1 LTTFTFGEHMNLHVP
16 VRVGS
21 YTTRGNLFLAPVAG
35 YSDAAFRSV
44 CADAGCDLAF
54 TEMVSSEA
62 LTRGHLKTEVLLAR
76 EENEPDYAVQLFGAR
91 PETMARAA
99 QIVAE
104 RWRPA
109 IIDVNCGC
117 PVPKIV
123 KSGAGSALMRDPE
136 RIRAIVEAM
145 SAAVRV
151 PVTVKIRLGWD
162 DSSINYLEAAAA
174 AVEGG
179 AAAVTLH
186 ARTREQG
193 YAGTADRSAFYALA
207 AAVPVP
213 VFASGDLFSAAV
225 AVEILSGGL
234 PSRTRAGE
242 RGVAGVMFA
251 RGAMGDPFIF
261 TRVRAALEGAPE
273 PGITMAARMAAARR
287 HLAISMRSYG
297 ERGACVEFRKQAC
310 AYLKG
315 APGGAELRRMAVSCS
330 TAREYE
336 VFFSAWEEA
345 SARFG
350 ASS

>member
-1 LTTFTFGEHMNLHVP
+1 MNLHVP

-76 EENEPDYAVQLFGAR
+76 EDNEAEYAVQLFGAR
-91 PETMARAA
+91 PDTMARAA
-99 QIVAE
+99 EIVAE
-104 RWRPA
+104 RWEPA

-136 RIRAIVEAM
+136 RIKSIVEAM
-145 SAAVRV
+145 VGAVRT

-186 ARTREQG
+186 ARTRERG
-193 YAGTADRSAFYALA
+193 YAGTADRAAFYALA

-213 VFASGDLFSAAV
+213 VFASGDLFSAAA
-225 AVEILSGGL
+225 AVDILSGGGDGARV
-234 PSRTRAGE
+234 S
-242 RGVAGVMFA
+242 GVMFA

-261 TRVRAALEGAPE
+261 TRARAALEGAPE
-273 PGITMAARMAAARR
+273 PEITTAARMAAARR
-287 HLAISMRSYG
+287 HLAVSMRSYG

-315 APGGAELRRMAVSCS
+315 APGGAELRKLAVSCA
-330 TAREYE
+330 TAEDYE
-336 VFFSAWEEA
+336 GFFSAWDA
-345 SARFG
+345 AAARR
-350 ASS
+350 

>member
-1 LTTFTFGEHMNLHVP
+1 MNLHVP
-16 VRVGS
+16 VRVGG

-76 EENEPDYAVQLFGAR
+76 EDNEPDYAVQLFGSS
-91 PETMARAA
+91 PDTMAKAA
-99 QIVAE
+99 EIVAA

-109 IIDVNCGC
+109 LIDVNCGC

-123 KSGAGSALMRDPE
+123 RTGAGSALMREPG
-136 RIRAIVEAM
+136 RIRDIVAAM
-145 SAAVRV
+145 SSAVAV

-186 ARTREQG
+186 ARTRERG
-193 YAGTADRSAFYALA
+193 YAGTADRQAFYRLA
-207 AAVPVP
+207 AAAPVP
-213 VFASGDLFSAAV
+213 VFASGDLFSAAA
-225 AVEILSGGL
+225 AVDILSGGTDGA
-234 PSRTRAGE
+234 R
-242 RGVAGVMFA
+242 VAGVMFA

-261 TRVRAALEGAPE
+261 TRARAALEGLPE
-273 PGITMAARMAAARR
+273 PEIAARERIAAARR
-287 HLAISMRSYG
+287 HLEVSVRSYG
-297 ERGACVEFRKQAC
+297 ERAACVEFRKQAC

-315 APGGAELRRMAVSCS
+315 TPGGAELRRLAVSCAS
-330 TAREYE
+330 VADYDR
-336 VFFSAWEEA
+336 FFIEWERA
-345 SARFG
+345 AG
-350 ASS
+350 PA

>member
-1 LTTFTFGEHMNLHVP
+1 MNLHVP

-35 YSDAAFRSV
+35 YSDAAFRSI

-76 EENEPDYAVQLFGAR
+76 EDNEPDYAVQLFGSR
-91 PETMARAA
+91 PETMASAA
-99 QIVAE
+99 VIVAE

-109 IIDVNCGC
+109 LIDVNCGC

-123 KSGAGSALMRDPE
+123 KTGAGSALMRDPE
-136 RIRAIVEAM
+136 RIRAIVAAM
-145 SAAVRV
+145 TGAVRT

-162 DSSINYLEAAAA
+162 DASVNYLEAAAA

-186 ARTREQG
+186 ARTRERG
-193 YAGTADRSAFYALA
+193 YAGTADRRAFFALA
-207 AAVPVP
+207 DALAVP
-213 VFASGDLFSAAV
+213 VFASGDLFSAKAAV
-225 AVEILSGGL
+225 DILSGG
-234 PSRTRAGE
+234 R
-242 RGVAGVMFA
+242 VAGVMFA

-261 TRVRAALEGAPE
+261 SRARAALEGLPE
-273 PGITMAARMAAARR
+273 PAETAAERMSVARR
-287 HLAISMRSYG
+287 HLGLSLRHYG
-297 ERGACVEFRKQAC
+297 ERTACVEFRKQAC

-315 APGGAELRRMAVSCS
+315 VPGGAELRRLAVGCS
-330 TAREYE
+330 TLADYDGFFDAWAAEAARR
-336 VFFSAWEEA
+336 A
-345 SARFG
+345 
-350 ASS
+350 